1 MARSPA
7 RRVDRSVH
15 ALCIPEGPAYDNG
28 FRAQLSQ
35 FQFDRVVL
43 RNGRSIDTRPDFRL
57 LDDLI
62 HPSRQSNARVL
73 IDNYISLTPRSIS
86 IETPLADVSDLAHV
100 TVRR

>member
-1 MARSPA
+1 M
-7 RRVDRSVH
+7 H
-15 ALCIPEGPAYDNG
+15 ALCVPEVPAYDNG

-62 HPSRQSNARVL
+62 HPSRQSNARVP
-73 IDNYISLTPRSIS
+73 IDNYISLMPRSIS
-86 IETPLADVSDLAHV
+86 MRRIETPLADVSDLAHV
-100 TVRR
+100 TVLR